1 MRVGGRM
8 CRGGHRHAPTRL
20 LHSLRSLSRL
30 FLIDVG
36 LRLIYQLDGR
46 LHDLG
51 GVGDPGGAAH
61 ELGALPTDC
70 EQCIK
75 IRWGYGL
82 WLR

>member
-36 LRLIYQLDGR
+36 LR
-46 LHDLG
+46 HDLG